1 MKKTLLV
8 FMFMLLG
15 LNMTTFAGV
24 PKSIA
29 YQIMV
34 LNPENG
40 RIMANEKVALRIEI
54 RQGNESGNVVFG
66 QDFNTTTDK
75 NGTCNISLDIP
86 ENMDWS
92 KDDYYFAT
100 LINGKL
106 SGASRIASVP
116 YALMANE
123 LSGVI
128 TRSELIGT
136 WKLVPNTEGNTADID
151 NGEDIEDFT
160 ELSYTFNENGTGTS
174 IQVKK
179 PEGHGNTVET
189 YKTYTFKWAITPT
202 GILVLTN
209 MLEKSTGE
217 KNREY
222 TRQYHAHQFP
232 IVKIAEDK
240 CMFPIIDTDRNENY
254 ILIKQ

>member
-15 LNMTTFAGV
+15 LNMTAFAGV

-86 ENMDWS
+86 ENMD
-92 KDDYYFAT
+92 
-100 LINGKL
+100 
-106 SGASRIASVP
+106 
-116 YALMANE
+116 
-123 LSGVI
+123 
-128 TRSELIGT
+128 
-136 WKLVPNTEGNTADID
+136 
-151 NGEDIEDFT
+151 
-160 ELSYTFNENGTGTS
+160 
-174 IQVKK
+174 
-179 PEGHGNTVET
+179 
-189 YKTYTFKWAITPT
+189 
-202 GILVLTN
+202 
-209 MLEKSTGE
+209 
-217 KNREY
+217 
-222 TRQYHAHQFP
+222 
-232 IVKIAEDK
+232 
-240 CMFPIIDTDRNENY
+240 
-254 ILIKQ
+254 

>member
-15 LNMTTFAGV
+15 LNMTAFAGV

-66 QDFNTTTDK
+66 QDFNITTDK

-128 TRSELIGT
+128 TRS
-136 WKLVPNTEGNTADID
+136 D
-151 NGEDIEDFT
+151 
-160 ELSYTFNENGTGTS
+160 LSE
-174 IQVKK
+174 
-179 PEGHGNTVET
+179 HGNLCQ
-189 YKTYTFKWAITPT
+189 IQR
-202 GILVLTN
+202 GI
-209 MLEKSTGE
+209 
-217 KNREY
+217 
-222 TRQYHAHQFP
+222 QQ
-232 IVKIAEDK
+232 
-240 CMFPIIDTDRNENY
+240 
-254 ILIKQ
+254 ILIMEKI